1 MGTKLAVAFANI
13 YMASIEEEMLRL
25 SDHKPLKWKT
35 YVDDLFSLWDMGR
48 EEIDHFIKHA
58 NSFHPTIKFTAKA
71 SQSEIKFLE
80 TTLCKGERFAK
91 QSILNLRTHYKPAE
105 TFQCTYYNS
114 CHSVLVGIKKG
125 FVKEKL

>member
-91 QSILNLRTHYKPAE
+91 SQSSTCAPTTNLLKHFSAHTTTVATQY
-105 TFQCTYYNS
+105 S
-114 CHSVLVGIKKG
+114 
-125 FVKEKL
+125 